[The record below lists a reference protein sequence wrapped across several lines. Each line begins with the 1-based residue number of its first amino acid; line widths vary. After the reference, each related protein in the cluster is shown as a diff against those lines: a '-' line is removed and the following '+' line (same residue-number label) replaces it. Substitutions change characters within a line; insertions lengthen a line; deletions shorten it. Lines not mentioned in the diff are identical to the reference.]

1 MNTTMLFGTLE
12 LGIIYA
18 ILSLGLYISFRVLD
32 MPDLTVDSSFVTGA
46 AVSAMLCVNGHAF
59 LGLLLALIAGGCT
72 GIITALLHTRLK
84 IQMLLSGILSMLALY
99 SINLKIMGG
108 TPNIPL
114 INDTTI
120 FTYFGEIL
128 ANNYSK
134 IIIVS
139 CILIFCLLILFL
151 FLNTRLGFA
160 IRATGNNEYM
170 ARAQGINTDAM
181 KLVGLAISNSFV
193 ALSGAILAQY
203 QSLTDIG
210 MGVGIIVIGLASI
223 MIGEVLF
230 RANSMLTIL
239 ISIVFG
245 SIIYRGII
253 AVALQIGM
261 PPTDLRLIS
270 AIIVT
275 LALSIHVLKERIIGI
290 KNRIVV
296 TIMQRRRGI

>member
-1 MNTTMLFGTLE
+1 MNATMFFGTLE

-59 LGLLLALIAGGCT
+59 LGLLMALIAGGST
-72 GIITALLHTRLK
+72 GVITALLHTRLK

-99 SINLKIMGG
+99 SINLKIMHG

-114 INDTTI
+114 INDITI
-120 FTYFGEIL
+120 FTYFGDIL
-128 ANNYSK
+128 AKDYTK
-134 IIIVS
+134 IIIAS
-139 CILIFCLLILFL
+139 CILIFCLAVLFL
-151 FLNTRLGFA
+151 FLNTKLGFA

-170 ARAQGINTDAM
+170 ARAQGINTDVM
-181 KLVGLAISNSFV
+181 KLVGLAISNSLV

-239 ISIVFG
+239 ISIVLG

-253 AVALQIGM
+253 AIALQMGM

-270 AIIVT
+270 AIIVA
-275 LALSIHVLKERIIGI
+275 LALSIPELKERFVR
-290 KNRIVV
+290 KKDRIAV
-296 TIMQRRRGI
+296 TIMQRRRRI